1 MTKRTLDGVRVLELG
16 GRWAAPHCTEILAD
30 MGAQVIK
37 VESSKGDASRGV
49 GKDKRGG
56 RFYAPAAASVPPYN
70 RAGSFLM
77 MNRNKLSIGLD
88 YNKAAGKDLLK
99 QLVKVSDVLVENV
112 RPGLLDK
119 LGLGYEDLKL
129 INPRLI
135 MCSLSGF
142 GKTGPERFRRAV
154 GVTIEP
160 YCIASVTGY
169 ADGGPMRSGVDH
181 NDPVAG
187 AHGTAAIVAALV
199 YRQRSGKG
207 LYIDVAF
214 TESLIAAIG
223 PSILDYGANSRLP
236 EKCGN
241 TSNFMVPHGCYRC
254 KGEDQWI
261 AIAVRDD
268 AEWQHLCEALGS
280 PSLIADDRF
289 KDSVVRWHHKEELDQ
304 WLAGVLS
311 KMDHRE
317 AMDLLQAHG
326 VPSGAVLNI
335 EELVNDPHLNARGF
349 FNEVPYPML
358 ENLHYKSFGARFKLS
373 KTPISIYRRVP
384 CYGEN
389 NKEVWVDIV
398 GIDEAR
404 LRSLVQQEIIF
415 DEPEIG
421 EDGGAF

>member
-16 GRWAAPHCTEILAD
+16 GRWAAPHCTEILGD

-37 VESSKGDASRGV
+37 VESSRGDASRGV
-49 GKDKRGG
+49 GKEKRGG
-56 RFYAPAAASVPPYN
+56 RFYAPVAASVPPYN

-88 YNKAAGKDLLK
+88 YNKVEGKELLR

-129 INPRLI
+129 VNPGLI

-142 GKTGPERFRRAV
+142 GKTGPDRFRRAV

-169 ADGGPMRSGVDH
+169 PDGGPMRSGVDH

-187 AHGTAAIVAALV
+187 AHGAAAITAALV
-199 YRQRSGKG
+199 YRKRTGKG

-214 TESLIAAIG
+214 TESLVAMIG
-223 PSILDYGANSRLP
+223 PSVLDYGANRRLP
-236 EKCGN
+236 ERCGN
-241 TSNFMVPHGCYRC
+241 ISNFMAPHGCYRC
-254 KGEDQWI
+254 NGDDKWI

-268 AEWQHLCEALGS
+268 RDWQQLCKALGS
-280 PSLIADDRF
+280 PSFIDDERF
-289 KDSVVRWHHKEELDQ
+289 KDSVSRWHYKEELDQ
-304 WLAGVLS
+304 WLGGVFS

-317 AMDLLQAHG
+317 AMSLLQSYQ

-335 EELVNDPHLNARGF
+335 EEMVNDPHLKARGF
-349 FNEVPYPML
+349 FTEVPYPAAEDM
-358 ENLHYKSFGARFKLS
+358 HYKSFGARFKLS

-398 GIDEAR
+398 GIEEAR
-404 LRSLVQQEIIF
+404 LRSLVQRGIVF

-421 EDGGAF
+421 EEGGAF